1 MFINELE
8 GYFGKFE
15 ENEKSWIEDN
25 VERLDEETKS
35 RFFTALKD
43 AHKDTSYVPDIATM
57 KRVFEKVAE
66 KKAKSYFWAVCLECG
81 CEYDYSL
88 PMCPACFDKGLD
100 CRAKAVK
107 KSEFKPTFKVI
118 KYNKQYMNGEK
129 GEQTCFTCPHKK
141 ESYCSNFGNPDW
153 NCHRE
158 EFESC
163 ECKICCGIAKKVNRQ
178 LQESNAEHKISYAVP
193 FKKVAV

>member
-8 GYFGKFE
+8 GCFGKLGDSE
-15 ENEKSWIEDN
+15 KQWVNENL
-25 VERLDEETKS
+25 ERLDESVKMNIMHELREHRGTISIPVMQKV
-35 RFFTALKD
+35 L
-43 AHKDTSYVPDIATM
+43 
-57 KRVFEKVAE
+57 EKVTG
-66 KKAKSYFWAVCLECG
+66 KKARVYFRAVCLECG

-129 GEQTCFTCPHKK
+129 GEQTCFTCSHK
-141 ESYCSNFGNPDW
+141 EGSYCSNFGNPDW

-163 ECKICCGIAKKVNRQ
+163 ECKMCCGIAKKVNRQ

-193 FKKVAV
+193 FRRAV

>member
-8 GYFGKFE
+8 GCFGKLGDTE
-15 ENEKSWIEDN
+15 KQWVSENL
-25 VERLDEETKS
+25 ERLEDTTKMNIMHELREHRGTIS
-35 RFFTALKD
+35 IPVMQKVL
-43 AHKDTSYVPDIATM
+43 
-57 KRVFEKVAE
+57 EKVTG
-66 KKAKSYFWAVCLECG
+66 KKARSYFWAVCLECG

-107 KSEFKPTFKVI
+107 KSEFKPTSKVI
-118 KYNKQYMNGEK
+118 KYNKQYMNGDK
-129 GEQTCFTCPHKK
+129 NEQTCFTCNHKK

-153 NCHRE
+153 TCHRE
-158 EFESC
+158 EFEMC
-163 ECKICCGIAKKVNRQ
+163 ECKLCCGIAKKANRQ
-178 LQESNAEHKISYAVP
+178 LQESNAEHKVSYAVP

>member
-8 GYFGKFE
+8 GCFGKLGDSE
-15 ENEKSWIEDN
+15 KQWVNENLEK
-25 VERLDEETKS
+25 LDESVKMNIMHELREHRGTITIPVMQKV
-35 RFFTALKD
+35 L
-43 AHKDTSYVPDIATM
+43 
-57 KRVFEKVAE
+57 EKVTG
-66 KKAKSYFWAVCLECG
+66 KKARDDFWAVCLECG
-81 CEYDYSL
+81 CEYDYRL

-118 KYNKQYMNGEK
+118 KYNKQYMNGDK
-129 GEQTCFTCPHKK
+129 NEQTCFTCIHKK
-141 ESYCSNFGNPDW
+141 ESYCSNFGNPNW

-163 ECKICCGIAKKVNRQ
+163 ECKMCCGIAKKANRQ

>member
-8 GYFGKFE
+8 GCFGKLGDSE
-15 ENEKSWIEDN
+15 KQWVTENL
-25 VERLDEETKS
+25 ERLD
-35 RFFTALKD
+35 D
-43 AHKDTSYVPDIATM
+43 ASKMNIMHELREHRGTISIPVMQKVL
-57 KRVFEKVAE
+57 EKVTG
-66 KKAKSYFWAVCLECG
+66 KKARVCLECG

-129 GEQTCFTCPHKK
+129 GEQTCFTCPHKQ

-193 FKKVAV
+193 FRRAV